1 LHHGVRNY
9 VSRFLAS
16 QIEPDVKM
24 TGINPEL
31 RPYLEARVIQSRDK
45 KLLFIINRC
54 SLEFDL
60 GVKLRGE
67 EAMTLKIKPYCATK
81 YLY

>member
-1 LHHGVRNY
+1 
-9 VSRFLAS
+9 LAS